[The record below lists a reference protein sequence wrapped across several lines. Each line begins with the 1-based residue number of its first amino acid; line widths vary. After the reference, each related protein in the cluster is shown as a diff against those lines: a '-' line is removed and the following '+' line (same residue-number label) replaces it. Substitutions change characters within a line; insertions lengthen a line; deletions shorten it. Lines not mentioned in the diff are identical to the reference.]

1 MKWRGYLFFGLVTVI
16 LAPIS
21 ALCAFFNPV
30 GIVLV
35 EAIAAPIVRLV
46 GFNPPVGWSSIGSIM
61 VVDLIWPLTL
71 APLHWLNY
79 RVLRWNIWSYLGLF
93 LILNALSAFVV
104 LLVNSNT

>member
-1 MKWRGYLFFGLVTVI
+1 MKWWGYLIFGLVTVI

-30 GIVLV
+30 GLILL
-35 EAIAAPIVRLV
+35 EAIAAPAVRLL
-46 GFNPPVGWSSIGSIM
+46 GFNPPAGWSSIGSSM

-79 RVLRWNIWSYLGLF
+79 RVLRWNTWSYVGLL
-93 LILNALSAFVV
+93 LIINAVIAFTV
-104 LLVNSNT
+104 LLVNS

>member
-1 MKWRGYLFFGLVTVI
+1 MKWRGYLIFGLVTVI

-30 GIVLV
+30 GLILSEV
-35 EAIAAPIVRLV
+35 IAAPVVRLI
-46 GFNPPVGWSSIGSIM
+46 GFNPPAGWSSIGSSM

-79 RVLRWNIWSYLGLF
+79 WVLRWNVWSYVGLF
-93 LILNALSAFVV
+93 LIVNAVITFAV
-104 LLVNSNT
+104 LLVNS